1 MHELGICDA
10 LLKMVDKAVKEE
22 GCEGVSSITVEVGM
36 LSGVIPHFLSDCWE
50 AVIDG
55 TPYAQTE
62 MIVETLPGIA
72 RCLDCGS
79 EFEADV
85 EKLVCP
91 ECGGKKLTPVTGRDL
106 TLKEIAAYC
115 TSKCHCHDG

>member
-1 MHELGICDA
+1 
-10 LLKMVDKAVKEE
+10 
-22 GCEGVSSITVEVGM
+22 M

-85 EKLVCP
+85 EKLICP

-106 TLKEIAAYC
+106 TLKEIAAY
-115 TSKCHCHDG
+115 

>member
-22 GCEGVSSITVEVGM
+22 GCDGVSSITVEVGM

-85 EKLVCP
+85 EKLICP
-91 ECGGKKLTPVTGRDL
+91 E
-106 TLKEIAAYC
+106 
-115 TSKCHCHDG
+115 